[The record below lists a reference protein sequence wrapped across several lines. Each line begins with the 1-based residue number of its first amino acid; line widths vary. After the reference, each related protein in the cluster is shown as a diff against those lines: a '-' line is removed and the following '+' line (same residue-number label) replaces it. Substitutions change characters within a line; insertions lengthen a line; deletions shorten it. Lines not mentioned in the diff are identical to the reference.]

1 MIDFKG
7 LYKFVETQAGLL
19 GDISTVNGRARQLMI
34 DVLSNSLAIL
44 RESVA
49 IFRLKD
55 GKMYDA
61 VVDATADIDGLPN
74 EKISQQVVLNMRKTK
89 ELFARAETLI
99 EAKMIGDPCENC
111 NLSDC
116 CQRSG
121 WLCSP
126 VGRSLGQMGVLLSA
140 VDAIQLHAGSFL
152 HDDQCEYDIAELIL
166 DEIGVAKEY
175 LRMIEGFSI
184 ADCENVSIADMEV
197 IAERRELIEGEIDD
211 LLFILQE
218 RYDLE
223 LVVAVLPV
231 VVSDD
236 EDHEV

>member
-1 MIDFKG
+1 MK
-7 LYKFVETQAGLL
+7 
-19 GDISTVNGRARQLMI
+19 
-34 DVLSNSLAIL
+34 
-44 RESVA
+44 
-49 IFRLKD
+49 
-55 GKMYDA
+55 
-61 VVDATADIDGLPN
+61 
-74 EKISQQVVLNMRKTK
+74 
-89 ELFARAETLI
+89 
-99 EAKMIGDPCENC
+99 
-111 NLSDC
+111 
-116 CQRSG
+116 
-121 WLCSP
+121 
-126 VGRSLGQMGVLLSA
+126 
-140 VDAIQLHAGSFL
+140 
-152 HDDQCEYDIAELIL
+152 
-166 DEIGVAKEY
+166 IGVAKEY